1 MQSLRDTELGD
12 HLVAMLGLVF
22 MMLIVCLLGLV
33 GLSKPWDGGV
43 VGQMLLTNAGGTA
56 EMTKRMSDIDAL
68 THWQSYT
75 TSSRPAGLNGDHFG
89 FAAPLVIIS
98 ARSF

>member
-33 GLSKPWDGGV
+33 GLNKPWDGGV
-43 VGQMLLTNAGGTA
+43 VGLMLLTNAGGTA

-75 TSSRPAGLNGDHFG
+75 TSS
-89 FAAPLVIIS
+89 APLD
-98 ARSF
+98 